1 MPENYDH
8 YISKNIKAFYKRRLA
23 APIIYL
29 IVLILA
35 WHFFFAVRC
44 IFSGHFARRHLIRD
58 HFPGW

>member
-35 WHFFFAVRC
+35 WHFFRC
-44 IFSGHFARRHLIRD
+44 PLYFLGHFARRHLVRD
-58 HFPGW
+58 RFPGW